1 MKGINVNIGEDELYG
16 SDREDQLPPG
26 LTAREKIRE
35 VLEELKNRCEGKL
48 RKGSEKLAEQY
59 ICGDLGEKREI
70 IDKIMKAE
78 EELRKGG
85 QDEVSLSDPE
95 SRFMKN
101 KKNHTELSYNY
112 QIAVD
117 YGSGIILAGSVS
129 QDPTDHDQL
138 QIEYVEE
145 NVGKLLPGAK
155 VSSDNGYFT
164 GENLRYLEERSL
176 DGYIPNKKQA
186 S

>member
-1 MKGINVNIGEDELYG
+1 MKE
-16 SDREDQLPPG
+16 
-26 LTAREKIRE
+26 
-35 VLEELKNRCEGKL
+35 
-48 RKGSEKLAEQY
+48 
-59 ICGDLGEKREI
+59 
-70 IDKIMKAE
+70 E

-155 VSSDNGYFT
+155 VSGDNGYFT